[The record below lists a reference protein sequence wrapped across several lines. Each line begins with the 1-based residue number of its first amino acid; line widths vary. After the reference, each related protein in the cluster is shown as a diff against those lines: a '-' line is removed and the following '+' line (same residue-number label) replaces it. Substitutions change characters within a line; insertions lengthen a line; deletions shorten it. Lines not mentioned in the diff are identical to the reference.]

1 MNIQSSQ
8 NLVKNCSNVLEITP
22 TKRSHFARIN
32 GGNVVVNN
40 NILKYDRLAQAE
52 LRTYQ
57 KCLLPGEVG
66 HVIEILVNK
75 AMHCG

>member
-1 MNIQSSQ
+1 M
-8 NLVKNCSNVLEITP
+8 
-22 TKRSHFARIN
+22 
-32 GGNVVVNN
+32 
-40 NILKYDRLAQAE
+40 RLSQAE

-75 AMHCG
+75 AMHYG